1 MQWRR
6 RRQLV
11 ATIKLV
17 AICYIKSVGNSHKS
31 IGFRRAHA
39 FIPSRRGDL
48 TRTPLLERDDVGLLP
63 QSNTIE
69 NVSHRRQTNMTAI
82 NSAKI
87 GRAFASNILAM
98 QTKA

>member
-11 ATIKLV
+11 ATIKHV
-17 AICYIKSVGNSHKS
+17 VFCQIKISGTGRKS
-31 IGFRRAHA
+31 IGFRRLRA